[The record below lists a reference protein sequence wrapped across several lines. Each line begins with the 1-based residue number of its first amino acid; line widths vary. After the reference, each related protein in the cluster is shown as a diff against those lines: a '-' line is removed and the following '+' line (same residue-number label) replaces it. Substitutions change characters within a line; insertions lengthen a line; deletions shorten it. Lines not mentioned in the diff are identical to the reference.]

1 MAKSD
6 SFVTSFRLAAPYIHT
21 FRGKIF
27 VIAFGGEVVQ
37 GGKFVALVHDL
48 NLLESLGVRLILVH
62 GTRPQIEARLNKT
75 NHQSEFVRGLRVTDA
90 ETLAVVKEATGTVR
104 VEIEAL
110 LSMGLPNSPMAG
122 SDIRVASGNSV
133 TARPI
138 GVIDGIDLLHTG
150 MVRKIDADGI
160 RRRLEDEEIVLLSPL
175 GYSPTGEVF
184 NLALEDVA
192 TSAAIALKADKL
204 IFLMDGPGMLDK
216 RGKLLSEI
224 TAQDAET
231 ELAKN
236 HKQPEDIRLY
246 VPCAIRA
253 CKESVGRCHII
264 DRNIDGGLLS
274 ELFTRAGI
282 GTMVTR
288 DPLEKLRTATIQD
301 VGGIIR
307 LIEPLEVEGILVKR
321 SREQIEVEIN
331 NFSVLDYD
339 GAIIGCVAFFPFQ
352 GDKAA
357 ELACMAVNPG
367 YRNLGRGDTLL
378 THIETRAK
386 KSGIRNLFVLS
397 ARSFHWFIERG
408 FEETTVE
415 LLPDQKQK
423 SYSYERRSK
432 VLVKRLIG
440 KK

>member
-1 MAKSD
+1 MAKPD
-6 SFVTSFRLAAPYIHT
+6 SFVTSFRSAAPYIHT

-37 GGKFVALVHDL
+37 GGKFFNLVHDL
-48 NLLESLGVRLILVH
+48 NLLESLGVRLVLVH
-62 GTRPQIEARLNKT
+62 GSRPQIEAKINEKKLPT
-75 NHQSEFVRGLRVTDA
+75 EFVRGLRVTDS
-90 ETLAVVKEATGTVR
+90 EILKLVKEANGSVR

-110 LSMGLPNSPMAG
+110 LSMGLPNSPMAD

-133 TARPI
+133 TARPM
-138 GVIDGIDLLHTG
+138 GVIDGVDLQHTG
-150 MVRKIDADGI
+150 VVRKIDVDGI

-192 TSAAIALKADKL
+192 TSAAIALSADKL
-204 IFLMDGPGMLDK
+204 IFLMDGPGFLDK

-224 TAQDAET
+224 TAQEAEA

-236 HKQPEDIRLY
+236 NKQPEDIKLY
-246 VPCAIRA
+246 VPCAVRA

-264 DRNIDGGLLS
+264 DRNIDGGLLV
-274 ELFTRAGI
+274 ELFTRTGI

-288 DPLEKLRTATIQD
+288 DPLETLRSASIDD
-301 VGGIIR
+301 VGGILR
-307 LIEPLEVEGILVKR
+307 LIEPLEMEGILVKR
-321 SREQIEVEIN
+321 PREQIEMEIN

-339 GAIIGCVAFFPFQ
+339 GTIIGCIAFFPFQ
-352 GDKAA
+352 GERAA
-357 ELACMAVNPG
+357 ELACMAVDPG

-378 THIETRAK
+378 KHVEVRAK
-386 KSGIRNLFVLS
+386 KSGIKNLFVLS
-397 ARSFHWFIERG
+397 ARSFSWFTERG
-408 FEETTVE
+408 FSETSVD
-415 LLPDQKQK
+415 LLPDSKQK
-423 SYSYERRSK
+423 AYNYERRSK
-432 VLVKRLIG
+432 VLVKLLTG

>member
-1 MAKSD
+1 
-6 SFVTSFRLAAPYIHT
+6 
-21 FRGKIF
+21 
-27 VIAFGGEVVQ
+27 
-37 GGKFVALVHDL
+37 
-48 NLLESLGVRLILVH
+48 
-62 GTRPQIEARLNKT
+62 
-75 NHQSEFVRGLRVTDA
+75 
-90 ETLAVVKEATGTVR
+90 
-104 VEIEAL
+104 
-110 LSMGLPNSPMAG
+110 
-122 SDIRVASGNSV
+122 
-133 TARPI
+133 
-138 GVIDGIDLLHTG
+138 
-150 MVRKIDADGI
+150 
-160 RRRLEDEEIVLLSPL
+160 
-175 GYSPTGEVF
+175 VF

-224 TAQDAET
+224 TAQDAEV

-236 HKQPEDIRLY
+236 NKQSEDIRLY

-339 GAIIGCVAFFPFQ
+339 GTIIGCVAFFPFQ
-352 GDKAA
+352 GEKAA
-357 ELACMAVNPG
+357 ELACMAVNPA

-408 FEETTVE
+408 FAETTVE

-432 VLVKRLIG
+432 VLVKHLTG

>member
-1 MAKSD
+1 M
-6 SFVTSFRLAAPYIHT
+6 
-21 FRGKIF
+21 
-27 VIAFGGEVVQ
+27 
-37 GGKFVALVHDL
+37 
-48 NLLESLGVRLILVH
+48 
-62 GTRPQIEARLNKT
+62 
-75 NHQSEFVRGLRVTDA
+75 
-90 ETLAVVKEATGTVR
+90 
-104 VEIEAL
+104 
-110 LSMGLPNSPMAG
+110 
-122 SDIRVASGNSV
+122 
-133 TARPI
+133 
-138 GVIDGIDLLHTG
+138 
-150 MVRKIDADGI
+150 
-160 RRRLEDEEIVLLSPL
+160 
-175 GYSPTGEVF
+175 
-184 NLALEDVA
+184 
-192 TSAAIALKADKL
+192 
-204 IFLMDGPGMLDK
+204 
-216 RGKLLSEI
+216 
-224 TAQDAET
+224 
-231 ELAKN
+231 
-236 HKQPEDIRLY
+236 
-246 VPCAIRA
+246 
-253 CKESVGRCHII
+253 GRCHII

-307 LIEPLEVEGILVKR
+307 LIEPLEAEGILVKR
-321 SREQIEVEIN
+321 SREQIEMEIN

-352 GDKAA
+352 GEKAA
-357 ELACMAVNPG
+357 ELACLAVDPA

-408 FEETTVE
+408 FEETTVD

-432 VLVKRLIG
+432 VLIKRLIG